1 MKRLIAIAAAAI
13 LLSTATGCIES
24 NVTQA
29 KEATGADPQS
39 GRNKIAYYGCGSC
52 HEIPGITGANGLVGP
67 PLTRIASRVYV
78 AGVLPNTPENMVQW
92 IRNPKAVDEKTA
104 MPVLNVTDADAR
116 DITAYLYTLK

>member
-1 MKRLIAIAAAAI
+1 MKRMIAVAAAG
-13 LLSTATGCIES
+13 LLFSTVIGCIES
-24 NVTQA
+24 RATQA
-29 KEATGADPQS
+29 KETTGADPQS

-52 HEIPGITGANGLVGP
+52 HEIPGIAGAKGLVGP

-104 MPVLNVTDADAR
+104 MPVLNVTEADAW